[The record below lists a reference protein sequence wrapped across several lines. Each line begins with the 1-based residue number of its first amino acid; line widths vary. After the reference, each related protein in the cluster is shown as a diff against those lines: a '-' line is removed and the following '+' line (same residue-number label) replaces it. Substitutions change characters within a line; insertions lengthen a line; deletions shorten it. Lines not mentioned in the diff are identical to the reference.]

1 MAGSGDLK
9 ASRVSA
15 ITAADSERT
24 LQLRRARACAVLGII
39 LVGAIAWWFVIASDA
54 QMVAMS
60 GAGVLGAL
68 MRAMMQPQAT
78 APYLAATALMWV
90 AMMTAMMTPAVLPM
104 VITFWRLDRGGETQ
118 RITDGI
124 LFSASYLAVWGGFG
138 LAMTALQWVLH
149 SHSVLALPELAATPL
164 LAASLVIVA
173 GVYQL
178 TPFKAACLAHCRTPV
193 GFLLSHWRSG
203 ALGAMRMGLAHG
215 SYCLGCCWA
224 LMLVMFAGGVMS
236 LSVMALV
243 SGLILAERL
252 LPGGLWV
259 SKLPGVVLITL
270 GGWLMSPYL

>member
-1 MAGSGDLK
+1 MAGSGDIK
-9 ASRVSA
+9 APRVSA
-15 ITAADSERT
+15 IAAADSERT
-24 LQLRRARACAVLGII
+24 GLLRRSRVFAVLGIVI
-39 LVGAIAWWFVIASDA
+39 VGALAWWFVIASDA

-90 AMMTAMMTPAVLPM
+90 AMMIAMMTPAVLPV

-124 LFSASYLAVWGGFG
+124 LFSASYLAVWCGFG
-138 LAMTALQWVLH
+138 LAMTALQWALH
-149 SHSVLALPELAATPL
+149 SHSVLALPELAATPQ

-178 TPFKAACLAHCRTPV
+178 TPFKAACLAHCRTPL
-193 GFLLSHWRSG
+193 GFLMSHWRPG
-203 ALGAMRMGLAHG
+203 AFGAMRMGLAHG

-252 LPGGLWV
+252 LPGGPWV
-259 SKLPGVVLITL
+259 SKLPGIALITL
-270 GGWLMSPYL
+270 GGWLMSSYV